1 MKSACTSHKAWYY
14 GLMATLLL
22 VVTGCVSQANVAQL
36 EKELKAYTEQE
47 QLNQQRFKI
56 MDEMDFVTYTQQRWE
71 DIPHSH
77 ADPVKVTW
85 PDGRETTSLDVHIE
99 DMKKMFEIAPNTSIQ
114 EHPVKTANGDW
125 TAMTGILKGTV
136 TSTGKSF
143 EITMVTVAKW
153 DGLKIVEEQLFWDNA
168 SMSKQMGFQ

>member
-1 MKSACTSHKAWYY
+1 
-14 GLMATLLL
+14 
-22 VVTGCVSQANVAQL
+22 
-36 EKELKAYTEQE
+36 
-47 QLNQQRFKI
+47 

-85 PDGRETTSLDVHIE
+85 PDGRVTTSLAVHIE

-114 EHPVKTANGDW
+114 EHPVMTANDDW

-136 TSTGKSF
+136 TFTGKSF

-153 DGLKIVEEQLFWDNA
+153 DGLKIVEELLFWDNA
-168 SMSKQMGFQ
+168 NLSKQMGFEQSSVPTGPRDRLWPNADMSVTDPKRTPWNWL